1 MFACFIWHHP
11 PVGVDSVDKSG
22 SGIRRSSSPVS
33 QGSSS
38 TTTATT
44 ATRAT
49 SLTAT
54 SRIPRP
60 FTVPRISCARCGM
73 RSTISKASDQR
84 GFEHVPKDEKILLG
98 YARDVRERHTIHLRN
113 MNQEHWSIYSRTS
126 AFIQSYY
133 LNDDLQFIDVRAF
146 NDASSVVYIWFN
158 NGLSW
163 LKNGWK
169 SVRSFFFLFPVFRLH
184 RSIEKDGSIPLNLH
198 WLSMCFLCRQ
208 AILPCEKRNAR
219 NLVESIFHVLAT
231 YRSYFE

>member
-1 MFACFIWHHP
+1 MWKLGNVWAEIIAQMLACFIWHHP

-73 RSTISKASDQR
+73 RSTISKVADQR
-84 GFEHVPKDEKILLG
+84 GFDHVLKDEKIFLG
-98 YARDVRERHTIHLRN
+98 CARNVRERHHSFT
-113 MNQEHWSIYSRTS
+113 EHESRVLFNLIS
-126 AFIQSYY
+126 DVCVIWMMSCSSLMFMCSMMR
-133 LNDDLQFIDVRAF
+133 LQ
-146 NDASSVVYIWFN
+146 
-158 NGLSW
+158 
-163 LKNGWK
+163 
-169 SVRSFFFLFPVFRLH
+169 
-184 RSIEKDGSIPLNLH
+184 
-198 WLSMCFLCRQ
+198 
-208 AILPCEKRNAR
+208 
-219 NLVESIFHVLAT
+219 
-231 YRSYFE
+231 